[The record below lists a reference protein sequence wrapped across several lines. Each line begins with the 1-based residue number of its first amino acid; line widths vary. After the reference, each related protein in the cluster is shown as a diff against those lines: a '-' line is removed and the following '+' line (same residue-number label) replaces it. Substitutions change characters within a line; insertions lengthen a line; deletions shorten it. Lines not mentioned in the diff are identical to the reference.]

1 MPRFFTEQ
9 VDDEKAIITG
19 EDAKHII
26 KALRMTVGGQVV
38 VCDGEQR
45 DYQCEIESITDE
57 VRLRVLSSGAS
68 ESEPDLCLHLYQAMP
83 KGEKFEFIVQKAV
96 ELGVYDITPVLTSR
110 CISRPDK
117 DTMRKKLVRYNK
129 IAAEAAKQ
137 SGRGRIPVVRP
148 LLSYQEALK
157 EMAAFQNAIF
167 FYECKGQPL
176 QKIIQQGLT
185 ETAILIGSEGGFSE
199 EEAAA
204 AETAGL
210 FTASLGKRIL
220 RCETAPIA
228 GISIIMN
235 LSGNM

>member
-26 KALRMTVGGQVV
+26 KALRMTVGEQVV

-167 FYECKGQPL
+167 FYE
-176 QKIIQQGLT
+176 
-185 ETAILIGSEGGFSE
+185 
-199 EEAAA
+199 
-204 AETAGL
+204 
-210 FTASLGKRIL
+210 
-220 RCETAPIA
+220 
-228 GISIIMN
+228 
-235 LSGNM
+235 

>member
-1 MPRFFTEQ
+1 M
-9 VDDEKAIITG
+9 
-19 EDAKHII
+19 
-26 KALRMTVGGQVV
+26 
-38 VCDGEQR
+38 
-45 DYQCEIESITDE
+45 
-57 VRLRVLSSGAS
+57 
-68 ESEPDLCLHLYQAMP
+68 
-83 KGEKFEFIVQKAV
+83 
-96 ELGVYDITPVLTSR
+96 
-110 CISRPDK
+110 
-117 DTMRKKLVRYNK
+117 
-129 IAAEAAKQ
+129 
-137 SGRGRIPVVRP
+137 
-148 LLSYQEALK
+148 
-157 EMAAFQNAIF
+157 
-167 FYECKGQPL
+167 